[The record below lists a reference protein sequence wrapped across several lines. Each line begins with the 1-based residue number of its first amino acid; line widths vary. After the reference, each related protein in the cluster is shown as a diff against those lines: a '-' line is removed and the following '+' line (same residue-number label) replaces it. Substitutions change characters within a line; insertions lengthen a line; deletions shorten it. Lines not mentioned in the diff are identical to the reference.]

1 LTKNDLTLLEM
12 KIHYGLNNNL
22 NIPNPIV
29 TTGTFDGVHIG
40 HRKII
45 ERLKSLAVENNG
57 ETVVITFEP
66 HPRLVLFPDDS
77 GLVLLS
83 TMDEKQ
89 ELLRKAGIDHLIII
103 PFTKEFSRF
112 SSNEW
117 INMLV
122 ENLFLHTLVIGYD
135 HHFGRNR
142 EGSIE
147 QLKQF
152 SKELEFNL
160 EEIPAQDIDD
170 IRVSSTK
177 IRQALKEGDIKSAN
191 IFLQYP
197 YSFTGTVVEGD
208 KRGRTIGYPTANLKI
223 ADPLKLVPADG
234 VYAVNVWVDNKMFP
248 GMLNI
253 GLRPTVDEK
262 KHTIEVHIFNLEQ
275 DLYGKLIT
283 LQLMTKIRNE
293 KKFESIDALK
303 SQLDNDAMVAMNDL
317 KEA

>member
-1 LTKNDLTLLEM
+1 M
-12 KIHYGLNNNL
+12 KIHYGLNNQL

-45 ERLKSLAVENNG
+45 ERLKALAADNRG
-57 ETVVITFEP
+57 ETVLITFEP
-66 HPRLVLFPDDS
+66 HPRLVLFPEDS

-83 TMDEKQ
+83 TMHEKQ
-89 ELLRKAGIDHLIII
+89 ELLKKAGIDHLIII
-103 PFTKEFSRF
+103 PFTKEFSRL

-147 QLKQF
+147 QLKEF

-177 IRQALKEGDIKSAN
+177 IREALKAGDVKSAN
-191 IFLQYP
+191 SFLQYS
-197 YSFTGTVVEGD
+197 YSFSGIVVEGD

-223 ADPLKLVPADG
+223 QDPIKQVPADG
-234 VYAVNVWVDNKMFP
+234 VYAVNVLVDNKTFQ

-253 GLRPTVDEK
+253 GFRPTIDGK
-262 KHTIEVHIFNLEQ
+262 KRSIEVHIFNLEQ

-283 LQLMTKIRNE
+283 LQLMSRIRNE

-303 SQLDNDAMVAMNDL
+303 SQLDKDALVALNEL

>member
-1 LTKNDLTLLEM
+1 MTKNDLTLLEM

>member
-1 LTKNDLTLLEM
+1 M
-12 KIHYGLNNNL
+12 KIHYGLHNNL

-45 ERLKSLAVENNG
+45 ERLKSLAVENKG

-66 HPRLVLFPDDS
+66 HPRLVLFPEDS

-83 TMDEKQ
+83 TMREKQ
-89 ELLRKAGIDHLIII
+89 ELLTKAGIDHLIIV
-103 PFTKEFSRF
+103 PFTKEFSRL
-112 SSNEW
+112 SSHEW
-117 INMLV
+117 INMLM

-147 QLKQF
+147 QLKEF
-152 SKELEFNL
+152 SRELEFNL

-177 IRQALKEGDIKSAN
+177 IRQALKEGEIKAAN
-191 IFLQYP
+191 SFLQYP
-197 YSFTGTVVEGD
+197 YSFTGIVVEGD

-223 ADPLKLVPADG
+223 EDPLKLIPADG
-234 VYAVNVWVDNKMFP
+234 VYAVNVWVDNKMYK

-253 GLRPTVDEK
+253 GLRPTVDGK
-262 KHTIEVHIFNLEQ
+262 KHSIEVHIFDLEQ
-275 DLYGKLIT
+275 DLYEKSIT
-283 LQLMTKIRNE
+283 LQLMSKIRNE

-303 SQLDNDAMVAMNDL
+303 LQLDNDAMVAMNEL

>member
-1 LTKNDLTLLEM
+1 M
-12 KIHYGLNNNL
+12 KIHEGLEHTF

-29 TTGTFDGVHIG
+29 TTGTFDGVHVG

-45 ERLKSLAVENNG
+45 ERLKSIAAEHKG

-83 TMDEKQ
+83 NMEEKKR
-89 ELLRKAGIDHLIII
+89 LLEEAGIDHLIIV
-103 PFTKEFSRF
+103 PFTKEFSRLG
-112 SSNEW
+112 SNEW

-122 ENLFLHTLVIGYD
+122 ENIGLHTLVIGYD

-147 QLKQF
+147 QLLEF
-152 SKELEFNL
+152 SKQLDFNL
-160 EEIPAQDIDD
+160 VEIPAQDIDD

-177 IRQALKEGDIKSAN
+177 IRHALKEGDIRSAN
-191 IFLQYP
+191 SFLLYP
-197 YSFTGTVVEGD
+197 YSFTGIVVEGD
-208 KRGRTIGYPTANLKI
+208 KRGRQIGYPTANLKI
-223 ADPLKLVPADG
+223 GDKLKLVPADG
-234 VYAVNVWVDNKMFP
+234 VYAVNVWVDNKMHK

-253 GLRPTVDEK
+253 GLRPTVDGK
-262 KHTIEVHIFNLEQ
+262 KHSIEVHIFDLEQ
-275 DLYGKLIT
+275 DLYGKNIT
-283 LQLMTKIRNE
+283 LQLMSRIRNE
-293 KKFESIDALK
+293 KKFDSIDALK
-303 SQLDNDAMVAMNDL
+303 LQLDNDAQVALNEL